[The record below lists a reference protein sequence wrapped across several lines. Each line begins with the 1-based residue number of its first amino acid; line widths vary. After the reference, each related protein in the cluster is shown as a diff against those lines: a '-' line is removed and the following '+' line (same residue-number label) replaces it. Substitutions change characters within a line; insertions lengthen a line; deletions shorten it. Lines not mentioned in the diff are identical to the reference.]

1 MQGNRCLT
9 CASFD
14 CHYAGNGF
22 FINTALLMY
31 SMLVSA
37 WLCLLLVF
45 MREIS
50 ATGVDFIRETM
61 NWLAGI
67 QLLQIG
73 SLGVLVYIL
82 TVALEHGLMKTM
94 QQVLQQ
100 IVAGAQLMWS

>member
-1 MQGNRCLT
+1 
-9 CASFD
+9 
-14 CHYAGNGF
+14 
-22 FINTALLMY
+22 MY
-31 SMLVSA
+31 SMLINA

-61 NWLAGI
+61 NWLSGI